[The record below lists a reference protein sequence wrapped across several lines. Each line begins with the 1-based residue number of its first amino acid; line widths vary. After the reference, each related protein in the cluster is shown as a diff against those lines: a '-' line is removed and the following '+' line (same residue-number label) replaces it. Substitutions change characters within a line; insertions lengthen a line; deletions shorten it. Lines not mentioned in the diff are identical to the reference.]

1 MMEGPRELTLQEK
14 IAQLRADYLAR
25 LPGELQYLRELA
37 ARLHGEAR
45 DRPILVELHQRL
57 HKVTGTAGS
66 FGCGGLTQASRQLEL
81 RIKQWLEHADG
92 SGYDAAAC
100 AAVKQAMAE
109 LSATVPE
116 LQFDL
121 PVPDVEPVVPS
132 STPRKKSLVWLVTAD
147 RQQADQL
154 ANQLES
160 FNYGFR
166 SFQDINQLAA
176 ELGSTRPDLLILDQ
190 DLLVDQM
197 EQVETLLGSDRLPL
211 LMLASHDDFEARV
224 QAARLGVNGYFVRP
238 LDTLGLITRIALLL
252 ERAAA
257 PAERVLIVD
266 DDADLAAHIRLTLM
280 AAGMVAEV
288 LPQPTDILCVLARF
302 RPELVLMDLHMPR
315 YSGTELAGVI
325 RQYEQYSNLPIVY
338 LSAETDPVRQIRAIR
353 GGADDF
359 LLKPV
364 ADVQL
369 VVSVRARVARSRQLN
384 DWIQRDSLTGLLRHA
399 AVKSAYME
407 QITQVRHAKHPTT
420 VVMLDIDHFKQVND
434 TYGHPVG
441 DRVIA
446 AVGVLLRQR
455 LRQSDIIGRYGGE
468 EFLIVLPDCPLD
480 SAVRIMDALRS
491 HFAAL
496 SYSCEG
502 GQFACTLSA
511 GMACTADFPT
521 LNASDLLEKADQAL
535 YQAKA
540 GGRNRIDI
548 ARPGPAS
555 SPGG

>member
-1 MMEGPRELTLQEK
+1 MEEPRKLTLQEK

-37 ARLHGEAR
+37 TRLHGEAR

-66 FGCGGLTQASRQLEL
+66 FGCGDLTQASRQVEQK
-81 RIKQWLEHADG
+81 IKQWLDNADV
-92 SGYDAAAC
+92 SGFDADAC
-100 AAVKQAMAE
+100 AALKQGVFD

-116 LQFDL
+116 LQSAA
-121 PVPDVEPVVPS
+121 PVSDCEPVVLS

-147 RQQADQL
+147 HLQADQL

-160 FNYGFR
+160 FNYEFR
-166 SFQDINQLAA
+166 SLGDIHQLAA
-176 ELGSTRPDLLILDQ
+176 ELGNTRPDLLILDQ
-190 DLLVDQM
+190 DLLADQLETM
-197 EQVETLLGSDRLPL
+197 ESLVERHCLLL
-211 LMLASHDDFEARV
+211 LMLASHDDFASRV
-224 QAARLGVNGYFVRP
+224 QAARLGVSGYFVRP
-238 LDTLGLITRIALLL
+238 LDSLGLITRIAHLL
-252 ERAAA
+252 ERATA

-266 DDADLAAHIRLTLM
+266 DDADLAAHIQLTLM

-288 LPQPTDILCVLARF
+288 LSQPTDILQVLARF
-302 RPELVLMDLHMPR
+302 RPELVLMDLHMPA

-325 RQYEQYSNLPIVY
+325 RQYDQYANLPIVY

-407 QITQVRHAKHPTT
+407 QIARVRGTRNPTT

-480 SAVRIMDALRS
+480 NAVGIMEALRI

-496 SYSCEG
+496 SYSWDG
-502 GQFACTLSA
+502 GQFSCTLSV

-521 LNASDLLEKADQAL
+521 LDASDLLEKADQAL
-535 YQAKA
+535 YQAKSA
-540 GGRNRIDI
+540 GRNRIEV
-548 ARPGPAS
+548 ARPDPANNVA
-555 SPGG
+555 G